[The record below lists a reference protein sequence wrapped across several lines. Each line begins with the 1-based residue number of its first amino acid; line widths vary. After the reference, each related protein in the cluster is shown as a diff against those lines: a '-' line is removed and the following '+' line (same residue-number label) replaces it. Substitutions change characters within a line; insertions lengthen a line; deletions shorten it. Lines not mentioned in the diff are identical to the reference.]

1 MNIVGKNGAKSTML
15 ENNENQGQAWIKNQV
30 MAQGLCTGCAACVG
44 LCPYQKFY
52 RDQTAIIHECDRT
65 WGRCSAYCP
74 RGQVDLN
81 ALRQTMF
88 DPVDLTP
95 ELGAVKGLYMTRA
108 KDLQVR
114 ERAQHGGTVST
125 LVALALE
132 ERFIDTAVLAESEK
146 NHSTRSVAIS
156 TPSEVALLSGSKFSV
171 SPTVAKFNE
180 ISQSD
185 DARIGV
191 VATPCQALALACMR
205 VHPQPGDEARVKK
218 LELVI
223 GLFCGWALSFRELNR
238 LIREKTGTA
247 EINGM
252 DIPPSKHQIMEL
264 QTDKGIIEI
273 PMVEVQACVRESCR
287 YCYDLTCEFA
297 DLSVGSARSP
307 EGWAV
312 DRGWNQ
318 VLVRTDKGQAL
329 LDLARSR
336 GVLEFKP
343 VPPENLDK
351 LKAASLGK
359 KNTCMVQLEEVS
371 GRKDD
376 LIYTRREAVLCQ

>member
-1 MNIVGKNGAKSTML
+1 MSDMK
-15 ENNENQGQAWIKNQV
+15 ENQGQAWIKNQV

-44 LCPYQKFY
+44 LCPYQRFY
-52 RDQTAIIHECDRT
+52 RDQTAIVHECDRT

-108 KDLQVR
+108 KDLQMR
-114 ERAQHGGTVST
+114 EKAQHGGTVST

-132 ERFIDTAVLAESEK
+132 EGLIETAVLAESVK
-146 NHSTRSVAIS
+146 NHSSKSTAVSDPAQVAS
-156 TPSEVALLSGSKFSV
+156 LSGSKFSV
-171 SPTVAKFNE
+171 SPTVSKFNE
-180 ISQSD
+180 ISQGNSS
-185 DARIGV
+185 RIGV
-191 VATPCQALALACMR
+191 VATPCQALALARMR
-205 VHPQPGDEARVKK
+205 VHPQPGDEERVKK

-223 GLFCGWALSFRELNR
+223 GLFCGWALSFKELQK
-238 LIREKTGTA
+238 LIKEKAGA
-247 EINGM
+247 EFIEGM
-252 DIPPSKHQIMEL
+252 DIPPSQHKIMEL
-264 QTDKGIIEI
+264 RTEKGIIEI
-273 PMVEVQACVRESCR
+273 PMEEVQACVRESCQ
-287 YCYDLTCEFA
+287 YCYDLTCEFS

-336 GVLEFKP
+336 GVLEFKE

-351 LKAASLGK
+351 LKAASLSK

-371 GRKDD
+371 GQKDD

>member
-1 MNIVGKNGAKSTML
+1 MVEIK
-15 ENNENQGQAWIKNQV
+15 ENQGQTWIRNQV

-81 ALRQTMF
+81 ALRQAMF
-88 DPVDLTP
+88 DADDLTP

-108 KDLQVR
+108 KDLQIR

-132 ERFIDTAVLAESEK
+132 EGLIDTAVLAESEK
-146 NHSTRSVAIS
+146 NHSSKSTAVSDPAQVAS
-156 TPSEVALLSGSKFSV
+156 LSGSKFSV

-180 ISQSD
+180 ISQGDSS
-185 DARIGV
+185 RIGV
-191 VATPCQALALACMR
+191 VATPCQALALARMR
-205 VHPQPGDEARVKK
+205 VHPQPGDEERVKK
-218 LELVI
+218 LALVI
-223 GLFCGWALSFRELNR
+223 GLFCGWALSLKELQQ
-238 LIREKTGTA
+238 LIKEKAGA
-247 EINGM
+247 AHVKGM
-252 DIPPSKHQIMEL
+252 DIPPSQHKIMEL
-264 QTDKGIIEI
+264 RTEKGTIEI
-273 PMVEVQACVRESCR
+273 PMEEVLACVRESCR

-307 EGWAV
+307 EGWQV

-318 VLVRTDKGQAL
+318 VLVRTEKGQAL

-336 GVLEFKP
+336 GVLEFKD
-343 VPPENLDK
+343 VPPENLSK

-359 KNTCMVQLEEVS
+359 KNTCMVRLEEVS

-376 LIYTRREAVLCQ
+376 LIYTRREAILCQ

>member
-1 MNIVGKNGAKSTML
+1 MSDMK
-15 ENNENQGQAWIKNQV
+15 ENQGQTWIKNQV

-52 RDQTAIIHECDRT
+52 RDQTAILHACDRT
-65 WGRCSAYCP
+65 WGRCSSYCP

-81 ALRQTMF
+81 ALRENMF
-88 DPVDLTP
+88 DAADLTT

-108 KDLQVR
+108 KDPAVR
-114 ERAQHGGTVST
+114 DRAQHGGTVST

-132 ERFIDTAVLAESEK
+132 EGLIDTAVLAESEK
-146 NHSTRSVAIS
+146 NHSSRSIAVSDPSQVAS
-156 TPSEVALLSGSKFSV
+156 VSGSKFSV
-171 SPTVAKFNE
+171 SPTVAKFND
-180 ISQSD
+180 ISKGES
-185 DARIGV
+185 AKIGV
-191 VATPCQALALACMR
+191 VATPCQALALARMR
-205 VHPQPGDEARVKK
+205 VHPQPGDEERVNK
-218 LELVI
+218 LALVI
-223 GLFCGWALSFRELNR
+223 GLFCGWALSFKELSR
-238 LIREKTGTA
+238 LLKEKAGA
-247 EINGM
+247 ESIEGM
-252 DIPPSKHQIMEL
+252 DIPPSQHKIMEL
-264 QTDKGIIEI
+264 RTEKGIIEI
-273 PMVEVQACVRESCR
+273 PMEEVQACVRESCQ

-307 EGWAV
+307 EGWNV

-318 VLVRTDKGQAL
+318 VLVRTDKGQEL

-336 GVLEFKP
+336 GILEFKA

-359 KNTCMVQLEEVS
+359 KNTCMIQLEEVS
-371 GRKDD
+371 GEKDN

>member
-1 MNIVGKNGAKSTML
+1 
-15 ENNENQGQAWIKNQV
+15 
-30 MAQGLCTGCAACVG
+30 
-44 LCPYQKFY
+44 
-52 RDQTAIIHECDRT
+52 
-65 WGRCSAYCP
+65 
-74 RGQVDLN
+74 
-81 ALRQTMF
+81 MF

-114 ERAQHGGTVST
+114 EKAQHGGTVST

-132 ERFIDTAVLAESEK
+132 EGLIDVAVLADRGK
-146 NHSTRSVAIS
+146 NHSSRSIAVSI
-156 TPSEVALLSGSKFSV
+156 PSEVASLSGSKFLV

-180 ISQSD
+180 ISQGDSS
-185 DARIGV
+185 RIGM
-191 VATPCQALALACMR
+191 VATPCQALALARMR
-205 VHPQPGDEARVKK
+205 VHPQPGDEERVKK

-223 GLFCGWALSFRELNR
+223 GLFCGWALSFKELSR
-238 LIREKTGTA
+238 LIKEKAGA
-247 EINGM
+247 ESIQGM
-252 DIPPSKHQIMEL
+252 DIPPSQHKIMEL
-264 QTDKGIIEI
+264 RTDKGIIEI
-273 PMVEVQACVRESCR
+273 PMEEVQACVRESCR

-307 EGWAV
+307 EGWTV

-318 VLVRTDKGQAL
+318 VLVRTEKGQAL

-336 GVLEFKP
+336 GVLEFKE

-359 KNTCMVQLEEVS
+359 KNTCVAQLEEVS
-371 GRKDD
+371 GSKDD
-376 LIYTRREAVLCQ
+376 LIYTRREELLCQ

>member
-1 MNIVGKNGAKSTML
+1 MVEMK
-15 ENNENQGQAWIKNQV
+15 ENQGQAWIKNQV

-65 WGRCSAYCP
+65 WARCSAYCP

-81 ALRQTMF
+81 ALRQAMF
-88 DPVDLTP
+88 DPSDLTP
-95 ELGAVKGLYMTRA
+95 ELGALKGLYMTRA
-108 KDLQVR
+108 KNLQMR

-132 ERFIDTAVLAESEK
+132 EGLIDTAVLAESEK
-146 NHSTRSVAIS
+146 NHSSKSTAVSNPAQVAS
-156 TPSEVALLSGSKFSV
+156 LSGSKFSV

-180 ISQSD
+180 ISQGDSS
-185 DARIGV
+185 RIGV
-191 VATPCQALALACMR
+191 VATPCQALAMARMR
-205 VHPQPGDEARVKK
+205 SHPQPGDEERVKK

-223 GLFCGWALSFRELNR
+223 GLFCGWALSFKELSR
-238 LIREKTGTA
+238 LIKEKAGA
-247 EINGM
+247 ESIEGI
-252 DIPPSKHQIMEL
+252 DIPPSQHKIMEL
-264 QTDKGIIEI
+264 RTDKGIIEI
-273 PMVEVQACVRESCR
+273 PMEEVQACVRESCQ

-307 EGWAV
+307 EGWTV

-318 VLVRTDKGQAL
+318 VLVRTEKGQAL

-336 GVLEFKP
+336 GVLEFKA

-359 KNTCMVQLEEVS
+359 KNTCMLQLEEVS

>member
-1 MNIVGKNGAKSTML
+1 MVEKK
-15 ENNENQGQAWIKNQV
+15 ENQGQTWIKNQV
-30 MAQGLCTGCAACVG
+30 MDQGLCTGCAACVG
-44 LCPYQKFY
+44 LCPYQGFY

-81 ALRQTMF
+81 GLRQAMF
-88 DPVDLTP
+88 DPGHITP

-108 KDLQVR
+108 SDAKLRAQ
-114 ERAQHGGTVST
+114 AQHGGTVST

-132 ERFIDTAVLAESEK
+132 EGLINTAVLAGKEK
-146 NHSTRSVAIS
+146 NHSSESVAV
-156 TPSEVALLSGSKFSV
+156 TDPSLVASLSGSKFSV
-171 SPTVAKFNE
+171 SPTLAKFNE
-180 ISQSD
+180 LSQGDPS
-185 DARIGV
+185 RIGV
-191 VATPCQALALACMR
+191 VATPCQALALARMR
-205 VHPQPGDEARVKK
+205 VNPQPGDEARVKN

-223 GLFCGWALSFRELNR
+223 GLFCGWALSFRELKR
-238 LIREKTGTA
+238 LIREKTGAA

-264 QTDKGIIEI
+264 QTDKGIMEI
-273 PMVEVQACVRESCR
+273 PMAEVQACVRESCR

-307 EGWAV
+307 EGWEV

-318 VLVRTDKGQAL
+318 VLVRTEKGQEL

-336 GVLEFKP
+336 GVLEFKE
-343 VPPENLDK
+343 VPPGNLDK

-359 KNTCMVQLEEVS
+359 KNTCVAKLEEVS

>member
-1 MNIVGKNGAKSTML
+1 MSDMK
-15 ENNENQGQAWIKNQV
+15 ENQGQAWIKNQV

-65 WGRCSAYCP
+65 WGRCSSYCP

-81 ALRQTMF
+81 SLRQAMF
-88 DPVDLTP
+88 DADDLTP

-108 KDLQVR
+108 TDLQVR
-114 ERAQHGGTVST
+114 EQAQHGGTVSA
-125 LVALALE
+125 LAALALDE
-132 ERFIDTAVLAESEK
+132 KLIDIAVLADSEK
-146 NHSTRSVAIS
+146 NHSSRSVAVS
-156 TPSEVALLSGSKFSV
+156 TPSEVASLSGSKFSV

-180 ISQSD
+180 ISKGESSK
-185 DARIGV
+185 IGV
-191 VATPCQALALACMR
+191 VATPCQALALARMR
-205 VHPQPGDEARVKK
+205 VHPQPGDEERVKK
-218 LELVI
+218 LALVI
-223 GLFCGWALSFRELNR
+223 GLFCGWALSFKELGR
-238 LIREKTGTA
+238 LIKEKAGA
-247 EINGM
+247 ELIEGM
-252 DIPPSKHQIMEL
+252 DIPPSQHKIMEL
-264 QTDKGIIEI
+264 RTDKGIIEI
-273 PMVEVQACVRESCR
+273 PMEEVQACVRESCQ

-307 EGWAV
+307 EGWPV

-318 VLVRTDKGQAL
+318 VLVRSDKGQAL

-336 GVLEFKP
+336 GVLEFKT
-343 VPPENLDK
+343 VPQGNLDK

-359 KNTCMVQLEEVS
+359 KNTCMIQLEEVS

>member
-1 MNIVGKNGAKSTML
+1 MSDM
-15 ENNENQGQAWIKNQV
+15 EENQGQAWIKNQV

-52 RDQTAIIHECDRT
+52 RDQTAIVHECDRT

-81 ALRQTMF
+81 GLRQTMF
-88 DPVDLTP
+88 DPGDITP

-108 KDLQVR
+108 NDLQIR
-114 ERAQHGGTVST
+114 DRAQHGGTVST

-132 ERFIDTAVLAESEK
+132 ERLIDTAVLAESEK

-156 TPSEVALLSGSKFSV
+156 TPSEVALLAGSKFSV

-180 ISQSD
+180 ISQGD

-191 VATPCQALALACMR
+191 VATPCQALALARMR

-223 GLFCGWALSFRELNR
+223 GLFCGWALSFKELSR
-238 LIREKTGTA
+238 LIKETA
-247 EINGM
+247 GAEFIEGM
-252 DIPPSKHQIMEL
+252 DIPPSQHKIMEL
-264 QTDKGIIEI
+264 RTEKGIIEI
-273 PMVEVQACVRESCR
+273 PMEEIQACVRESCQ

-318 VLVRTDKGQAL
+318 VLVRTDKGQA
-329 LDLARSR
+329 
-336 GVLEFKP
+336 
-343 VPPENLDK
+343 
-351 LKAASLGK
+351 
-359 KNTCMVQLEEVS
+359 
-371 GRKDD
+371 
-376 LIYTRREAVLCQ
+376 

>member
-1 MNIVGKNGAKSTML
+1 MPHMK
-15 ENNENQGQAWIKNQV
+15 ENQGQAWISNQV

-52 RDQTAIIHECDRT
+52 RDQTAILHECDRT

-81 ALRQTMF
+81 ALRKAMF
-88 DPVDLTP
+88 DTGDLTP

-108 KDLQVR
+108 ADPQVR
-114 ERAQHGGTVST
+114 QRAQHGGTVSALT
-125 LVALALE
+125 ALALE
-132 ERFIDTAVLAESEK
+132 EGLIETAVLAEREDNFS
-146 NHSTRSVAIS
+146 SRSVAVS
-156 TPSEVALLSGSKFSV
+156 APSEVPRLSGSKFSV

-180 ISQSD
+180 ISKGD
-185 DARIGV
+185 VAKIGV
-191 VATPCQALALACMR
+191 VATPCQALALARMR
-205 VHPQPGDEARVKK
+205 VHPQPGDEDRVNK
-218 LELVI
+218 LALVI
-223 GLFCGWALSFRELNR
+223 GLFCGWALSYKELRR
-238 LIREKTGTA
+238 LLKEKTGA
-247 EINGM
+247 ETIEGM
-252 DIPPSKHQIMEL
+252 DIPPSRHKIMEL
-264 QTDKGIIEI
+264 RTEKGTIEI
-273 PMVEVQACVRESCR
+273 PMAEVQACVRESCR

-307 EGWAV
+307 EGWTV

-318 VLVRTDKGQAL
+318 VLVRTEKGRAL
-329 LDLARSR
+329 LDLARDR

-359 KNTCMVQLEEVS
+359 KNTCMIQLEEVS
-371 GRKDD
+371 GQKDD

>member
-1 MNIVGKNGAKSTML
+1 MVEIK
-15 ENNENQGQAWIKNQV
+15 ENQGQTWIRNQV

-81 ALRQTMF
+81 ALRQAMF
-88 DPVDLTP
+88 DADDLTP

-108 KDLQVR
+108 KDLQIR

-132 ERFIDTAVLAESEK
+132 EGLIDTAVLAESEK
-146 NHSTRSVAIS
+146 NHSSKSTAVSDPAQVAS
-156 TPSEVALLSGSKFSV
+156 LSGSKFSV

-180 ISQSD
+180 ISQGDSS
-185 DARIGV
+185 RIGV
-191 VATPCQALALACMR
+191 VATPCQALALARMR
-205 VHPQPGDEARVKK
+205 VHPQPGDEERVKK
-218 LELVI
+218 LALVI
-223 GLFCGWALSFRELNR
+223 GLFCGWALSFKELQQ
-238 LIREKTGTA
+238 LIKEKAGA
-247 EINGM
+247 AHVKGM
-252 DIPPSKHQIMEL
+252 DIPPSQHKIMEL
-264 QTDKGIIEI
+264 RTEKGTIEI
-273 PMVEVQACVRESCR
+273 PMEEVLACVRESCR

-307 EGWAV
+307 EGWQV

-318 VLVRTDKGQAL
+318 VLVRTEKGQAL

-336 GVLEFKP
+336 GVLEFKD
-343 VPPENLDK
+343 VPPENLSK

-359 KNTCMVQLEEVS
+359 KNTCMVRLEEVS

-376 LIYTRREAVLCQ
+376 LIYTRREAILCQ

>member
-1 MNIVGKNGAKSTML
+1 ML
-15 ENNENQGQAWIKNQV
+15 ETKENQGQAWIKNQV

-44 LCPYQKFY
+44 LCPYQGFY

-81 ALRQTMF
+81 GLREGMF

-108 KDLQVR
+108 SDTKLRDQ
-114 ERAQHGGTVST
+114 AQHGGTVST

-132 ERFIDTAVLAESEK
+132 EGLIDTAVLADQEKDHSSE
-146 NHSTRSVAIS
+146 SVAV
-156 TPSEVALLSGSKFSV
+156 TDPSLVASLSGSKFSV
-171 SPTVAKFNE
+171 SPTLAKFNE
-180 ISQSD
+180 LSQGDPS
-185 DARIGV
+185 RIGV
-191 VATPCQALALACMR
+191 VATPCQALALARMR
-205 VHPQPGDEARVKK
+205 VNPQPGDEARVKN

-223 GLFCGWALSFRELNR
+223 GLFCGWALSFRELKR
-238 LIREKTGTA
+238 LIREKTGAA

-252 DIPPSKHQIMEL
+252 DIPPSKHRIMEL
-264 QTDKGIIEI
+264 QTDKGIMEI
-273 PMVEVQACVRESCR
+273 PMTEVQACVRESCR

-307 EGWAV
+307 EGWEV

-318 VLVRTDKGQAL
+318 VLVRTEKGQEL

-336 GVLEFKP
+336 GVLEFKE
-343 VPPENLDK
+343 VPRGNLDK

-359 KNTCMVQLEEVS
+359 KNTCVAQLEEVS

-376 LIYTRREAVLCQ
+376 LIYVRREELLCQ